1 MFGHMPYKSLG
12 IATLHADGT
21 VTYEDA
27 FMGKKGSL
35 EKFVKGYAKARE
47 REPDA
52 TFLAEMPYLLT
63 DRTWAEAIPDE
74 GVEP

>member
-1 MFGHMPYKSLG
+1 MWEPLG
-12 IATLHADGT
+12 MATLHADGT
-21 VTYEDA
+21 VTYEDN
-27 FMGKKGSL
+27 FMRKKGSL
-35 EKFVKGYAKARE
+35 EKFVKEYAKIRQ

-74 GVEP
+74 VTYE